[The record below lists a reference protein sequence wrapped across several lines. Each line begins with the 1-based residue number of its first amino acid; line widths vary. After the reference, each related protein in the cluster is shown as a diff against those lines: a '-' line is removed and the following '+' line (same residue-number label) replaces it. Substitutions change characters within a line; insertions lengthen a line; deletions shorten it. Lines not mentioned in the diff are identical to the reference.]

1 VGEHVGHVVEGWPEQ
16 IGARGAETAE
26 RKREREKERK
36 RREIGAAWKGCT
48 DVPGGGGAGGNVA
61 Y

>member
-1 VGEHVGHVVEGWPEQ
+1 V
-16 IGARGAETAE
+16 ARADRSE
-26 RKREREKERK
+26 RSRSGGEKERK
-36 RREIGAAWKGCT
+36 RKGREIGAAWKGCT